1 MAKIRKDSEG
11 RLHFKLVYWGPSLG
25 GKTTALRY
33 VYDDVEGLDKGG
45 FTSIED
51 PSGRTLFFDYVPMSA
66 SGKILFDVYTVAG
79 QARHKHQRK
88 VIMRGADGVLFVADS
103 SRSMKQDNIDSIGE
117 LKDIVGDILGDQM
130 PLVVTLNKRDVDDAM
145 SREEILRDLGLE
157 NSNTPIY
164 ETIAIKGIGVKRAFQ
179 TLSRE
184 VLLKQLY
191 GIKTAH

>member
-25 GKTTALRY
+25 GKTTSLRY

-51 PSGRTLFFDYVPMSA
+51 PSGRTLFFDFVPMSA

-79 QARHKHQRK
+79 QTRHKHQRK

-103 SRSMKQDNIDSIGE
+103 SRSMKQDNIDSLQE
-117 LKDIVGDILGDQM
+117 LKDIVGDVLGDQI
-130 PLVVTLNKRDVDDAM
+130 PLVIALNKRDVDDAM
-145 SREEILRDLGLE
+145 SREEILKDLSLE
-157 NSNTPIY
+157 NSSIPVY
-164 ETIAIKGIGVKRAFQ
+164 ETIAVKGIGVKRAFQ

>member
-79 QARHKHQRK
+79 QIRHKHQRK

-103 SRSMKQDNIDSIGE
+103 SRSMKQDNIDSMQE
-117 LKDIVGDILGDQM
+117 LKDIVGDVLGDQM
-130 PLVVTLNKRDVDDAM
+130 PLVITLNKRDVDDAM

-157 NSNTPIY
+157 NSNTPVY